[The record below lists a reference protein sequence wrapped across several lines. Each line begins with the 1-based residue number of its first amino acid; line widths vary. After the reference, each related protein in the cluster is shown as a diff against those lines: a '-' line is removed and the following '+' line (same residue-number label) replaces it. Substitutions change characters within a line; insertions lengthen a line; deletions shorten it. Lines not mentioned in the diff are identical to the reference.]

1 MIFTNQ
7 LPIRRTPTRGMAPG
21 VLVRGEF
28 SAGKVAAAVATGLL
42 ALLLPMFL
50 GGCQKSYSQL
60 RPGVSE
66 FVPGDQGL
74 QSRDLVDMTNRLAA
88 DLLKVPEIA
97 QNPNKVIIVMGSV
110 TNTTSQP
117 WQNDAIYVAR
127 MRVIL
132 NQYARDRLAFVESRQ
147 TTRQLQQQELGGGN
161 GGFGQAS
168 RAGAPQQGLMIPQ
181 YVLKGHFYDLP
192 NTATTY
198 HLCTFQ
204 LVNLRTREIT
214 WEGHYEV
221 RTLNF

>member
-1 MIFTNQ
+1 MIILQKLLQATLGYFMRLF
-7 LPIRRTPTRGMAPG
+7 LPSDGAVVARRA
-21 VLVRGEF
+21 
-28 SAGKVAAAVATGLL
+28 LL
-42 ALLLPMFL
+42 ALAGAMLAVAMPLLL

-60 RPGVSE
+60 RPGVSQ
-66 FVPGDQGL
+66 FVPADQGL
-74 QSRDLVDMTNRLAA
+74 QSRDLVDMTNRMAA
-88 DLLKVPEIA
+88 DMLQCQAIA
-97 QNPNKVIIVMGSV
+97 QNPNKVIVVMGSV

-127 MRVIL
+127 IRALL
-132 NQYARDRLAFVESRQ
+132 NQYAQDRMAFVESRQ
-147 TTRQLQQQELGGGN
+147 TTLQLQQKQLGGGN
-161 GGFGQAS
+161 GGFGQSS
-168 RAGAPQQGLMIPQ
+168 RAGVPQQGLMIPQ

-204 LVNLRTREIT
+204 LVDLRTGEIV

>member
-1 MIFTNQ
+1 MIILQ
-7 LPIRRTPTRGMAPG
+7 KRLHSMMRGITGFGRLDGGLAARQS
-21 VLVRGEF
+21 LV
-28 SAGKVAAAVATGLL
+28 ALAVATL
-42 ALLLPMFL
+42 AWAMPLFL

-66 FVPGDQGL
+66 FVPADQGL
-74 QSRDLVDMTNRLAA
+74 QSRDLVDMTNRMAA
-88 DLLKVPEIA
+88 DLLKCSVIA

-127 MRVIL
+127 IRAIL
-132 NQYARDRLAFVESRQ
+132 NQYAQDRMAFVESRQ
-147 TTRQLQQQELGGGN
+147 TTLQLQQNQLGGGN

-168 RAGAPQQGLMIPQ
+168 RAGVPQQGLMVPQ

-204 LVNLRTREIT
+204 LVDLRTGEIV

>member
-1 MIFTNQ
+1 MIILQKRLQATLGYFMRLF
-7 LPIRRTPTRGMAPG
+7 LPSDGAVVARRA
-21 VLVRGEF
+21 
-28 SAGKVAAAVATGLL
+28 LL
-42 ALLLPMFL
+42 ALAGAMLAVAMPLLL

-60 RPGVSE
+60 RPGVSQ
-66 FVPGDQGL
+66 FVPADQGL
-74 QSRDLVDMTNRLAA
+74 QSRDLVDMTNRMAA
-88 DLLKVPEIA
+88 DMLQCQAIA
-97 QNPNKVIIVMGSV
+97 QNPNKVIVVMGSV

-127 MRVIL
+127 IRALL
-132 NQYARDRLAFVESRQ
+132 NQYAQDRMAFVESRQ
-147 TTRQLQQQELGGGN
+147 TTLQLQQKQLGGGN
-161 GGFGQAS
+161 GGFGQSS
-168 RAGAPQQGLMIPQ
+168 RAGVPQQGLMIPQ

-204 LVNLRTREIT
+204 LVDLRTGEIV

>member
-1 MIFTNQ
+1 MRNFQKRLQAKMENSVGFW
-7 LPIRRTPTRGMAPG
+7 PFGRWGVAGRTLGA
-21 VLVRGEF
+21 L
-28 SAGKVAAAVATGLL
+28 AGAMVAVTMPL
-42 ALLLPMFL
+42 FL
-50 GGCQKSYSQL
+50 GGCQKSYSEL

-74 QSRDLVDMTNRLAA
+74 QSRDLVDMTNRMAA
-88 DLLKVPEIA
+88 DLLKSPVIA

-110 TNTTSQP
+110 TNSTSQP

-127 MRVIL
+127 IRAIL
-132 NQYARDRLAFVESRQ
+132 NKYAQDRMAFVESRQ
-147 TTRQLQQQELGGGN
+147 TTQQLQQQELGGGN

-168 RAGAPQQGLMIPQ
+168 RAGVGQPGLMIPQ

-204 LVNLRTREIT
+204 LVDLATGEVV